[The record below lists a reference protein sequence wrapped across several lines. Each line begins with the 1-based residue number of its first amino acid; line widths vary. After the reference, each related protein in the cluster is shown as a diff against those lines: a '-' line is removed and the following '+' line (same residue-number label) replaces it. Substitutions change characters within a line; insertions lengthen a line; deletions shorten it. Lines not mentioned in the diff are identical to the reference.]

1 MQSPREVFPPSSS
14 RRNLGHAALKES
26 KAYHMG
32 ILLLV
37 IVLLLAVGGLP
48 NWRYSRDWGYA
59 PASGLGLVLV
69 VLLILVMLGYIPR
82 SF

>member
-1 MQSPREVFPPSSS
+1 
-14 RRNLGHAALKES
+14 
-26 KAYHMG
+26 MG

-59 PASGLGLVLV
+59 PAGGLGLVLV
-69 VLLILVMLGYIPR
+69 VLLILIMLGYIPR